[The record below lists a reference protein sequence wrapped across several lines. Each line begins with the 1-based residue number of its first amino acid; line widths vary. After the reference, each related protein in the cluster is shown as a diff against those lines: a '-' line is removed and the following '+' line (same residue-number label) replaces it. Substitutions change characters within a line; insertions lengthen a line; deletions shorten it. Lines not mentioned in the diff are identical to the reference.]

1 MTSPQEHD
9 PQETDPAAPPG
20 NFTAAEPQGTLT
32 AAQHEILT
40 ALWNSGPAGL
50 TVAEIRQALEPA
62 RNVGRTTVLNLVD
75 RLEKRGWLRRKAE
88 GASFRYTAAV
98 SRAWTESRLATGFV
112 EEFFGGSAAH
122 AVQSLLGSQKL
133 SADDIDRL
141 RRLLDDADHSPPA
154 ALDPG
159 PDAGASR

>member
-1 MTSPQEHD
+1 MTSPQEPFPGD
-9 PQETDPAAPPG
+9 PQEPLAAD
-20 NFTAAEPQGTLT
+20 PQGTLT
-32 AAQHEILT
+32 AAQHEILS
-40 ALWNSGPAGL
+40 ALWNAGPEGL

-98 SRAWTESRLATGFV
+98 TRDWTAGRLATGFV
-112 EEFFGGSAAH
+112 DEFFGGSAAH
-122 AVQSLLGSQKL
+122 AVRSLLGAQKL

-141 RRLLDDADHSPPA
+141 RRLLDDADDSPPA
-154 ALDPG
+154 PTG
-159 PDAGASR
+159 RDAGASR